1 MVNNNNTN
9 DGIVGTILST
19 TAAVVSN
26 LDTVETTVRILAGI
40 VAIVAGI
47 ATTIYYVKKIN
58 GLKWIPRR

>member
-1 MVNNNNTN
+1 MVNHNNTN
-9 DGIVGTILST
+9 DGIVGTILSA

-26 LDTVETTVRILAGI
+26 LDTVETSVRILAGL

-58 GLKWIPRR
+58 SLKWISRR

>member
-1 MVNNNNTN
+1 MVNHNNTN
-9 DGIVGTILST
+9 DGIVGTILSF

-58 GLKWIPRR
+58 GLK

>member
-1 MVNNNNTN
+1 
-9 DGIVGTILST
+9 
-19 TAAVVSN
+19 
-26 LDTVETTVRILAGI
+26 

>member
-9 DGIVGTILST
+9 DGIVGTILSA

-26 LDTVETTVRILAGI
+26 LDTVETSVRILAGL

-47 ATTIYYVKKIN
+47 ATTIYYVKKIK
-58 GLKWIPRR
+58 GLK

>member
-40 VAIVAGI
+40 VAIVAVI

-58 GLKWIPRR
+58 GLK

>member
-9 DGIVGTILST
+9 DGIVGTILSA

-26 LDTVETTVRILAGI
+26 LDTVETSVRILAGL

-47 ATTIYYVKKIN
+47 ATTIYYVKKIK
-58 GLKWIPRR
+58 GLKWISRP